1 MHAMSG
7 GIETGHDRSVRG
19 ESLWDRRV
27 GLTKKKAAAGQRV
40 EIRCGVRPDRIRPS
54 GVESHQQDG
63 RLGYFD
69 RMRLRA
75 GGKNEERRENLWRA
89 RLHVQITLVESRA
102 IFHNQI
108 LHTTI

>member
-1 MHAMSG
+1 CG

-19 ESLWDRRV
+19 ESLWNRRV

-40 EIRCGVRPDRIRPS
+40 EIRCGVRPDRIRSS
-54 GVESHQQDG
+54 GVESHQKDG

-75 GGKNEERRENLWRA
+75 GGKNEECHENLWQA
-89 RLHVQITLVESRA
+89 RLHVEITLVESSA
-102 IFHNQI
+102 IFNNQI
-108 LHTTI
+108 LNSTI